1 MWTSPALNPSDS
13 QTDAETTAV
22 NHYASDAG
30 SIREVWA
37 LAYPIVI
44 ATLSETLLG
53 VVDTYMVSQLGAVSV
68 AAVGLASMM
77 TWLFYLPF
85 IGLAMGIN
93 TFVSQ
98 FFGARKD
105 ASCGPVTWQGLY
117 IGVVCGVL
125 ILCGIPLAPVLFDLA
140 APSAEVHRLGV
151 QFMQLRLMDG
161 PAVMVTATIASFFR
175 GIGDTRTP
183 MKVGIAVNV
192 VNIVLNYALI
202 YGHFGL
208 PRLEVEGS
216 AIGSATAGWIG
227 AILSLSLFLRGGL
240 QRFQTRHVVKPCW
253 IELRRIIRVGS
264 PIGLQRFLDIGS
276 FVIFSAFIGRLG
288 DAQLAA
294 NQISIQLMSIS
305 YTIGLGVGM
314 AAATLVGQY
323 IGAKRLDLAEKS
335 ANNAFKLAMRVM
347 IVIGLTFLLF
357 PEAVMS
363 IFTTDLDVIRYGR
376 EGLVLAAF
384 FQAFDAMAVVYT
396 GALRGAG
403 DTRWTA
409 MAALVGAW
417 LIFLPLAYVLAF
429 TWQMNFWGAWLG
441 ATVYIWILGVACW
454 YRFRN
459 GVWKTMVI

>member
-1 MWTSPALNPSDS
+1 MSVPVKQP
-13 QTDAETTAV
+13 DAETPTPALFQ
-22 NHYASDAG
+22 ADAG

-93 TFVSQ
+93 TFVAQ
-98 FFGARKD
+98 FFGARRE

-117 IGVVCGVL
+117 IGVVCGAL
-125 ILCGIPLAPVLFDLA
+125 ILGGIPLATVLFDLA

-151 QFMQLRLMDG
+151 QFMQLRLLDG
-161 PAVMVTATIASFFR
+161 PAVMVTATMASFFR
-175 GIGDTRTP
+175 GVGDTRTP
-183 MKVGIAVNV
+183 MKVGIT
-192 VNIVLNYALI
+192 VNIVNIILNYGLI

-208 PRLEVEGS
+208 PRLEVQGS
-216 AIGSATAGWIG
+216 ALGSATAGWIG
-227 AILSLSLFLRGGL
+227 AFLSLTLFLRSGL
-240 QRFQTRHVVKPCW
+240 HRFQTRHVVKPCW
-253 IELRRIIRVGS
+253 AEMRRILRVGS

-276 FVIFSAFIGRLG
+276 FVIFSALIGRLG

-294 NQISIQLMSIS
+294 NQISIQMMSIS
-305 YTIGLGVGM
+305 YTIGLGIGM

-323 IGAKRLDLAEKS
+323 IGARRLDLAEKS

-357 PEAVMS
+357 PEMVMS
-363 IFTTDLDVIRYGR
+363 VFTTDPDVIRFGR
-376 EGLVLAAF
+376 EGLILAAF
-384 FQAFDAMAVVYT
+384 FQAFDAMSVVYT

-409 MAALVGAW
+409 MAALIGAW
-417 LIFLPLAYVLAF
+417 LIFLPLAYILAF
-429 TWQMNFWGAWLG
+429 TWQLNFWGAWLG
-441 ATVYIWILGVACW
+441 ATVYIWLLGAACW
-454 YRFRN
+454 YRFRQ
-459 GVWKTMVI
+459 GTWKTMVI